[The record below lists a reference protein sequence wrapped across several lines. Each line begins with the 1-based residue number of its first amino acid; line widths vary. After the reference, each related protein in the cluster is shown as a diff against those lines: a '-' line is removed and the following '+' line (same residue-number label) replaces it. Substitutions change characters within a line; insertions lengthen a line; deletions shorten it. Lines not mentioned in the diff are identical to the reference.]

1 MTETLGARSATLWPR
16 RDLLKLALCAASVP
30 PWLGCQA
37 PVEPVPVDP
46 HLTARP
52 GVPTIDPIRGA
63 TPLGLASGRDGT
75 LYVPASYD
83 PATPAPL
90 FVAFHGAGGSSAE
103 WAAYRT
109 RAEQRKMILL
119 APDSRSPT
127 WDLLLRQVG
136 PDVTFLDR
144 ALRHTFARCRI
155 DPARI
160 CLGGFS
166 DGASYALTLG
176 VSNGDLFTNLIG
188 YSPGLLTFLDGRI
201 GKPRV
206 FISHGASDPILPV
219 TTTRD
224 VIVPA
229 LRGTGYDT
237 TYREFS
243 GVHEVPAAISE
254 AALDWFLP

>member
-1 MTETLGARSATLWPR
+1 MTEPLSARSVPFWPR
-16 RDLLKLALCAASVP
+16 RDLLKLALAAAAVP

-46 HLTARP
+46 RLTARP
-52 GVPTIDPIRGA
+52 TVPTIEPTRGLA
-63 TPLGLASGRDGT
+63 PLGLDSGRDGT

-83 PATPAPL
+83 PAVPAPL
-90 FVAFHGAGGSSAE
+90 FVAFHGARGSSAD
-103 WAAYRT
+103 WAAYQA

-119 APDSRSPT
+119 APDSRSGT
-127 WDLLLRQVG
+127 WDLQLRQVG
-136 PDVTFLDR
+136 PDVRFLDR
-144 ALRHTFARCRI
+144 ALSHTFARCRI

-188 YSPGLLTFLDGRI
+188 FSPGLLTFLDGRI
-201 GKPRV
+201 GRPRV
-206 FISHGASDPILPV
+206 FVSHGSADPILPV
-219 TTTRD
+219 TATRD

-229 LRGTGYDT
+229 LRSTGYDT
-237 TYREFS
+237 TDREFS
-243 GVHEVPAAISE
+243 GVHEVPAFIAE
-254 AALDWFLP
+254 AALDWFLV